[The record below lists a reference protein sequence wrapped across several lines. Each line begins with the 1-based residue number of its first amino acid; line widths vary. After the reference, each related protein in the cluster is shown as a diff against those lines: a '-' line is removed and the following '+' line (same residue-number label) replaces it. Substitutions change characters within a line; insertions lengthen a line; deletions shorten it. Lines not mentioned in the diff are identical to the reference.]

1 MRISSFYLREWI
13 IQRFIRGKREV
24 SHDRLRANLR
34 QSLNDRDHSRQ
45 LRGRG
50 LAWSMISA
58 CQYSVQQNADDPV
71 GRVASGPGVQIP
83 AAAPFTMPNYGA
95 RRVFE
100 RRSRDIY

>member
-1 MRISSFYLREWI
+1 
-13 IQRFIRGKREV
+13 
-24 SHDRLRANLR
+24 
-34 QSLNDRDHSRQ
+34 
-45 LRGRG
+45 
-50 LAWSMISA
+50 MISA
-58 CQYSVQQNADDPV
+58 CQYSVQQHADDPG